1 MRLVLLGPPGA
12 GKGTQAK
19 MLSNELSLPHV
30 ASGDLLRQNIETE
43 SPLGLEAKG
52 FMDKGELV
60 PDELVIDMM
69 LKRIESQDC
78 TLGYILDGFPRTLQ
92 QADVLDVSLNRDGK
106 SPIEKVIYMRVSQS
120 HLLRRLG
127 GRIICRGCE
136 SPYHIDNSPPKEEG
150 KCDLCGQ
157 ELYRRDDD
165 SPQAIEER
173 IKVYMKQTLPLVQY
187 YDSKS
192 KLVEVNAEGNID
204 SVAVQLKQAVKA

>member
-19 MLSNELSLPHV
+19 MLSNELSLPHL
-30 ASGDLLRQNIETE
+30 ASGDLLRQNRNME

-60 PDELVIDMM
+60 PDKLVIDMM

-92 QADVLDVSLNRDGK
+92 QADVLDVSLNK
-106 SPIEKVIYMRVSQS
+106 ESKLPIEKVIYMRVSQN

-127 GRIICRGCE
+127 GRIICRGCQ
-136 SPYHIDNSPPKEEG
+136 SPYHIDNSPPKEDG

-192 KLVEVNAEGNID
+192 KLVEVDAEGSID